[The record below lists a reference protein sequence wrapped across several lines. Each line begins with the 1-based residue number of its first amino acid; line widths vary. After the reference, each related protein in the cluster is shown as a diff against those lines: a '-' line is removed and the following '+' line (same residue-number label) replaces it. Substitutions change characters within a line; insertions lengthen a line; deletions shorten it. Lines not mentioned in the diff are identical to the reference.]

1 VKFKEQ
7 PLKKMITA
15 YIEIA
20 LSWNP
25 KLPNVLSVEM
35 PGSYIFG
42 EGGEL
47 YLDEND
53 GTRFSSL
60 WPAIQSFFPKGSTAD
75 SNGKTEAWISS
86 WDDDALKSFDGK
98 RFLIRLAQGENE
110 NGEFSETAELIA

>member
-1 VKFKEQ
+1 
-7 PLKKMITA
+7 MITA
-15 YIEIA
+15 EIEIT

-35 PGSYIFG
+35 PGSYIPG
-42 EGGEL
+42 EGGEI

-60 WPAIQSFFPKGSTAD
+60 WPAIQGQFPKGSTAD

-98 RFLIRLAQGENE
+98 RFSIRLTQGEDE
-110 NGEFSETAELIA
+110 DGEFVETAELIA